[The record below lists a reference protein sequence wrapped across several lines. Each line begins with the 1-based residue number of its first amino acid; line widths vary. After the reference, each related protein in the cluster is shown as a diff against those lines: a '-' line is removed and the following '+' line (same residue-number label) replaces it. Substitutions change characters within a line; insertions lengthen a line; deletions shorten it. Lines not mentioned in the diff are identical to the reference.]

1 MYTVALNERLDR
13 MSAPEQELVMAGWT
27 GLQVTLFVLHG
38 LISLLNKISTLCH
51 LVQHI
56 IYLIYMSLD
65 QVLHSR

>member
-38 LISLLNKISTLCH
+38 LISLLNK
-51 LVQHI
+51 
-56 IYLIYMSLD
+56 
-65 QVLHSR
+65 